1 MRNMLFKTLF
11 RFMHRIALFAII
23 FASVAPSI
31 SHALAA
37 QSNSNSFA
45 QEVCT
50 STGEKVII
58 QVVTTKGKQLTT
70 EFVVTKSA
78 PKTMPMHLEHCPFCG
93 SAATAASLPA
103 TNALIIALLEQVAQQ
118 LAEYSSPIVVF
129 HSYALPPSQAPPFT
143 L

>member
-1 MRNMLFKTLF
+1 MLSKKLF
-11 RFMHRIALFAII
+11 RFIHSIALFAIV
-23 FASVAPSI
+23 FASIAPSI

-37 QSNSNSFA
+37 QNNINSFA

-70 EFVVTKSA
+70 EFAVTKAS
-78 PKTMPMHLEHCPFCG
+78 PKTMPMHLEHCPFCA
-93 SAATAASLPA
+93 SAATLASLPVSN
-103 TNALIIALLEQVAQQ
+103 TLIIAMLEAAAQQ
-118 LAEYSSPIVVF
+118 LAEFSSPIVVS
-129 HSYALPPSQAPPFT
+129 HTYVLPLSQAPPNT

>member
-1 MRNMLFKTLF
+1 MLFKTLF

-23 FASVAPSI
+23 FAFVAPSI

-103 TNALIIALLEQVAQQ
+103 SNTLIIAILEQAAQQ
-118 LAEYSSPIVVF
+118 LAQYNAPTVLTQPYVS
-129 HSYALPPSQAPPFT
+129 PPSQAPPNT